1 MSYPH
6 LGKFEGELYATK
18 YAYVSALD
26 GCSEELG
33 DCESFGWYGQFSGK
47 IKGRG
52 PFHIIVSENSQGF
65 VSGTYYN
72 TTEQLAAAWSALESE
87 YEKFCEEEEEEED
100 EVQS

>member
-18 YAYVSALD
+18 YAYESTLD

-33 DCESFGWYGQFSGK
+33 DSETFGWYATFSDK

-65 VSGTYYN
+65 VSGTYYD
-72 TTEQLAAAWSALESE
+72 TAEELAAAWQALETK
-87 YEKFCEEEEEEED
+87 YDQFCEDQGEE
-100 EVQS
+100 V

>member
-18 YAYVSALD
+18 YAYESTLD

-33 DCESFGWYGQFSGK
+33 EVDGFGWYASFSDK

-52 PFHIIVSENSQGF
+52 PFHIILQESSQGF
-65 VSGTYYN
+65 VHGAYYD
-72 TTEQLAAAWSALESE
+72 TADDLAAAWSALESE
-87 YEKFCEEEEEEED
+87 YEEFCSEFEGEE
-100 EVQS
+100 